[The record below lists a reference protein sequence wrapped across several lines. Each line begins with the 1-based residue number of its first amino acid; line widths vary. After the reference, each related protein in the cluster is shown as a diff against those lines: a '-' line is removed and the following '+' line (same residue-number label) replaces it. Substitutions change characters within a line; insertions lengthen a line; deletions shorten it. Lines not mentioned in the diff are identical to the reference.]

1 VVLPTAPRAA
11 LGTDLDDSR
20 IPWSP
25 PFTAYLANLPYDVD
39 EDQVKDVFV
48 KCKLKVSQQLAEK
61 LIVGDLLTTIPF
73 CFLNFHDKFVFWLIV
88 VPGTVQAVLWI
99 RNDFFRIRRSDFLEY
114 FGNRSGACL
123 GSCLHFFKF
132 FYHKIFPCIL
142 AFYS

>member
-48 KCKLKVSQQLAEK
+48 KCKLKVSQ
-61 LIVGDLLTTIPF
+61 
-73 CFLNFHDKFVFWLIV
+73 
-88 VPGTVQAVLWI
+88 
-99 RNDFFRIRRSDFLEY
+99 
-114 FGNRSGACL
+114 
-123 GSCLHFFKF
+123 
-132 FYHKIFPCIL
+132 
-142 AFYS
+142 